1 MLFRFDE
8 IREATGGTFLN
19 PPRGEG
25 VDSITTDSRL
35 AAPNSL
41 FLAIAGEQFD

>member
-35 AAPNSL
+35 ARAE
-41 FLAIAGEQFD
+41 LALSRHRR